1 MKKVK
6 KIRKNKI
13 KQDREKMSRPTLV
26 RGRQRQQQLR
36 LSLSWHEEKE
46 KEKRKRKRKRKKR
59 KKMTGKSEGHLG
71 GVA

>member
-1 MKKVK
+1 
-6 KIRKNKI
+6 
-13 KQDREKMSRPTLV
+13 
-26 RGRQRQQQLR
+26 